1 MADKNHIFSH
11 LSLSTTDRSPSVCLI
26 VVFFHLPEVV
36 FTSIPERLW
45 WRGISVLAMTW
56 QFVMVK
62 WNTPCKNRI
71 LSHPNWCSSV
81 FLTFCRQQ
89 YYWNWMEQIMKCG
102 ETWVPESL
110 TYKMHPTRLDSTP
123 RQTLEAKKVEFQTAT
138 QIAEAT
144 CDLFLLHLRPAA
156 TSSSLLKNVMEIIGW
171 YKCGSSIGFSR
182 GYFSICSIHP
192 GHLLCWIVK
201 RDVVRRRPTSLSRR
215 LCGSILVVN
224 INN

>member
-1 MADKNHIFSH
+1 
-11 LSLSTTDRSPSVCLI
+11 
-26 VVFFHLPEVV
+26 
-36 FTSIPERLW
+36 
-45 WRGISVLAMTW
+45 MTW

>member
-102 ETWVPESL
+102 ETWVPEHIQDASN
-110 TYKMHPTRLDSTP
+110 
-123 RQTLEAKKVEFQTAT
+123 QTWFNPAPDTGSQESGVSDRHTNRRGNLRSVFAAL
-138 QIAEAT
+138 AT
-144 CDLFLLHLRPAA
+144 C
-156 TSSSLLKNVMEIIGW
+156 SN
-171 YKCGSSIGFSR
+171 
-182 GYFSICSIHP
+182 
-192 GHLLCWIVK
+192 IVLPIEECYGNYWM
-201 RDVVRRRPTSLSRR
+201 V
-215 LCGSILVVN
+215 
-224 INN
+224 